1 MRTDS
6 VIELYPY
13 LQRSHEVSV
22 PSAGVRRDF
31 WRTERRCRRIVAG
44 VEAAVTVCIGAGFL
58 VCLGLVISML

>member
-13 LQRSHEVSV
+13 LQHSCELPVPSVSV
-22 PSAGVRRDF
+22 RGDL

-58 VCLGLVISML
+58 VCLGLVITML

>member
-1 MRTDS
+1 MRTES

-13 LQRSHEVSV
+13 LQRSHEEAV
-22 PSAGVRRDF
+22 PPAAIRGDF
-31 WRTERRCRRIVAG
+31 WRTERRCCRIVAG